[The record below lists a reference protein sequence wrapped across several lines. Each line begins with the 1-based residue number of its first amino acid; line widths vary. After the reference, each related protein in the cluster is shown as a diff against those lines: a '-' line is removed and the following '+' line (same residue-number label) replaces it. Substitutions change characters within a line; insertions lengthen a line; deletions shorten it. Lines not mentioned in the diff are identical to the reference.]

1 MIDPKELAF
10 RMAMANIGKPM
21 AYDGKIPAPTMP
33 GASVTD
39 NAASK
44 KAGMDAELAAL
55 QSRLGESEGIRQMQ
69 QQMGERG
76 QMMPPAKPAPGRTP
90 YEMLASLLGGGQ

>member
-1 MIDPKELAF
+1 MDRNELAF

-21 AYDGKIPAPTMP
+21 AYTDKIPAPRMP
-33 GASVTD
+33 GSSVTD
-39 NAASK
+39 NAAEL
-44 KAGMDAELAAL
+44 KAGMEVQLDALMA
-55 QSRLGESEGIRQMQ
+55 RMGESEGIRQMQ